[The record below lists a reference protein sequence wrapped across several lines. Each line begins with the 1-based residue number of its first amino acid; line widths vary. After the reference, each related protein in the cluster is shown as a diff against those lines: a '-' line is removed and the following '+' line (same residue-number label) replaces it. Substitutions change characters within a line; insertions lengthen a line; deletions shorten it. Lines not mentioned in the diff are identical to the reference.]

1 MRKAMI
7 ERKALLLITA
17 MSALALISVPSVL
30 FNNAI
35 QKYFKFI
42 NSWDVAAIKPS
53 RPARLPEMRQHGA
66 RNGDLP
72 QPELRFVKFSV
83 KLSGAKKVKVA
94 ADFNKWDPDTLELVK
109 RSRNVWETIVP
120 LPPGIYRYLYN
131 IDGQSVL
138 DPMNPDT
145 DMDLGR
151 KVSLL
156 TVK

>member
-7 ERKALLLITA
+7 ERKALLLIAA

-42 NSWDVAAIKPS
+42 NSWNVAAIKPS
-53 RPARLPEMRQHGA
+53 RTARLPEMRQHGA
-66 RNGDLP
+66 SNGDLP

-83 KLSGAKKVKVA
+83 KLAGAKKVKVA
-94 ADFNKWDPDTLELVK
+94 ADFNKWNPDTLELVK

>member
-1 MRKAMI
+1 MV
-7 ERKALLLITA
+7 ERKALLLTAA
-17 MSALALISVPSVL
+17 MSAMALVSVPSVL

-35 QKYFKFI
+35 RKYFRFV
-42 NSWDVAAIKPS
+42 NSWSIAAIKPS
-53 RPARLPEMRQHGA
+53 RPARLPETRQRGA
-66 RNGDLP
+66 RDGGLP

-83 KLSGAKKVKVA
+83 KLAGAKKVKVA

-109 RSRNVWETIVP
+109 KRNNVWETIVP

-131 IDGQSVL
+131 VDGQSVL
-138 DPMNPDT
+138 DPLNPDT
-145 DMDLGR
+145 DPDLGR

>member
-1 MRKAMI
+1 MVAMFAM
-7 ERKALLLITA
+7 ALVC
-17 MSALALISVPSVL
+17 VPSAL

-35 QKYFKFI
+35 NKYFKFV
-42 NSWDVAAIKPS
+42 NSWSVAAIKPS
-53 RPARLPEMRQHGA
+53 RQARLPEMRQRGA

-83 KLSGAKKVKVA
+83 KSAGAKKVKVA
-94 ADFNKWDPDTLELVK
+94 ADFNKWDPDALELVK
-109 RSRNVWETIVP
+109 KGKNIWETIVP
-120 LPPGIYRYLYN
+120 LPPGVYRYLYN
-131 IDGQSVL
+131 IDGQSML

-145 DMDLGR
+145 DTDLGR